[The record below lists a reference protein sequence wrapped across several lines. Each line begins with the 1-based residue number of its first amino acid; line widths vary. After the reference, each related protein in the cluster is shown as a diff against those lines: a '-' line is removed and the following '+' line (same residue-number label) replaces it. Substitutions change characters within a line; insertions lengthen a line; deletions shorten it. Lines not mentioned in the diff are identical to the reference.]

1 VTGSDILPVMHFD
14 SSLGGPYHARAM
26 GNLLQD
32 RRTPLELATSGQV
45 IEFSEK
51 ISEFEKLTGIVEGD
65 LGVLNPDKLPLDWR
79 DTVVAGQLSFGFA
92 DAQGA
97 IPALQ
102 GQATTTIDAV
112 CQRCLEAF
120 RLPLV
125 ADLQLLFGGDET
137 ASSDTV
143 SAADGGYEIWE
154 LEQETFRPLDL
165 VEEALIMA
173 MPLAAMHV
181 DSKTCHGPES
191 VEKDS
196 GERIQPF
203 ATLKSQM
210 EDEN

>member
-1 VTGSDILPVMHFD
+1 
-14 SSLGGPYHARAM
+14 M

-51 ISEFEKLTGIVEGD
+51 ISEFEKLAGIVKGD

-125 ADLQLLFGGDET
+125 VDLQLLFGGDEK
-137 ASSDTV
+137 V
-143 SAADGGYEIWE
+143 SADDGGYEIWE
-154 LEQETFRPLDL
+154 LEEETFRPLDL

-173 MPLAAMHV
+173 MPLAATHV
-181 DSKTCHGPES
+181 DSRTCHGPES